1 MFELLRSFGL
11 DPESQLQKYVFQ
23 LWLRSHRLTLVPHT
37 VFVCLCFCELSLIC
51 RLQWVCASYLWNL
64 IGSFFDVVK
73 LKPLDIPL
81 QSSRSHLTSYN
92 WIPKVPALS
101 VKFYSEEILKRETAC
116 VCFFSRPVSLSSKTL
131 PSKIVLQSRDPQ
143 HGLSSY
149 RERGRAWR
157 SFHCGNVLSP
167 VLHWSALPALRL
179 RALFSFKTSAVPGT
193 SPGKW
198 CVANTMA

>member
-37 VFVCLCFCELSLIC
+37 VFVCLCFCALSLIC

-131 PSKIVLQSRDPQ
+131 PIKDSFTKPRSTAWSEFIQRT
-143 HGLSSY
+143 
-149 RERGRAWR
+149 RE
-157 SFHCGNVLSP
+157 SMEI
-167 VLHWSALPALRL
+167 
-179 RALFSFKTSAVPGT
+179 FSL
-193 SPGKW
+193 W
-198 CVANTMA
+198 